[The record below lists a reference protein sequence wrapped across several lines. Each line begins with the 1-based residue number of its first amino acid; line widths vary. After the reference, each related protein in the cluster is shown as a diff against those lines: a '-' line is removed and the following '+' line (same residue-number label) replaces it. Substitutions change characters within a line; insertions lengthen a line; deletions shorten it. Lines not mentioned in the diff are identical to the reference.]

1 MNTIPMKVESPRM
14 SSEIDD
20 LVQPDRVHRRV
31 YTDSSIFAR
40 EMDHIFA
47 GTWVYLLHE
56 SEIAQPNDF
65 RQTWIGTRELVATR
79 DDEGA
84 IHVFFNRCSHRGA
97 TVCREHKG
105 NASSFTC
112 PYHGWRFDNQGQL
125 FGIPARNA
133 YGPVFKSRDLNLAR
147 PAQVAS
153 YKGFVFATLNPD
165 ALPLEQHLGN
175 AARYISEWIDHQ
187 GGPDNI
193 VVSGAQRF
201 RLECNWKLVWDNAGD
216 GYHVPFS
223 HQSLLV
229 MTKERYGGGD
239 MSYFADADRS
249 KMYSYA
255 LDNGHSLVDQREE
268 MHATSGWA
276 QQRPQPGR
284 EPFEAHVAA
293 KTSTRDQADALL
305 NSAVG
310 AGMNLNIFPNLALI
324 GNQIQVI
331 QPEEVAI
338 TNMHWYAT
346 RRRDGDAEMNTIRM
360 RTQEDF
366 PIMGEMDDATNF
378 EECQR
383 GLTRNPEDEWV
394 DISRHYETGKD
405 VLGEGGILTGP
416 VTSDLHMRN
425 YYARWKELM
434 AVAPTLKASKAKVER

>member
-1 MNTIPMKVESPRM
+1 MNTLIKTAL
-14 SSEIDD
+14 SSRSDD
-20 LVQPDRVHRRV
+20 WEQLAQPDRVHRRV
-31 YTDSSIFAR
+31 YTDPAIFAH

-56 SEIAQPNDF
+56 SEIPEANDF

-79 DDEGA
+79 DEDGA
-84 IHVFFNRCSHRGA
+84 IHVFSNRCSHRGA
-97 TVCREHKG
+97 TVCREHRG
-105 NASSFTC
+105 NTSNFTC
-112 PYHGWRFDNQGQL
+112 PYHGWRFDNSGQL
-125 FGIPARNA
+125 FAIPARNA
-133 YGPVFKSRDLNLAR
+133 YGPAFKSRDMHLAR

-153 YKGFVFATLNPD
+153 YNGFVFATLNPD
-165 ALPLEQHLGN
+165 AAPLVEHLGN
-175 AARYISEWIDHQ
+175 AARHIDEWIAHQ

-223 HQSLLV
+223 HQSLLM
-229 MTKERYGGGD
+229 MTEQRYGGGD

-249 KMYSYA
+249 KMYAHA
-255 LDNGHSLVDQREE
+255 LDNGHSLVDQRGE
-268 MHATSGWA
+268 MHAVSAWA

-284 EPFEAHVAA
+284 EAFEAHVAQTTGA
-293 KTSTRDQADALL
+293 DGAQAVLDSTA
-305 NSAVG
+305 G

-331 QPEEVAI
+331 QPVEVAV
-338 TNMHWYAT
+338 TNMHWHAT
-346 RRRDGDAEMNTIRM
+346 RRRDADGEMNTIRM

-383 GLTRNPEDEWV
+383 GLTHNPEDEWV

-405 VLGEGGILTGP
+405 VVGQNGVLTGP

-425 YYARWKELM
+425 YYARWKQLM
-434 AVAPTLKASKAKVER
+434 KADPTLKADKGKVTR